1 LFIYSFTSIFSILF
15 TINQIKNLARLLYI
29 YIIMKKIYTQILFLL
44 FIVLGYSQSFD
55 YSQGNLNAQF
65 QAILKEIS
73 MLKSKIP
80 LEIDGST
87 YFYKKPQNS
96 NIIIL
101 DGKIPIRIKTNYN
114 ILNETFEVESQD
126 GLLNLSPNK
135 IHSINFKDHSFV
147 VFDSKF
153 YELITKNDK
162 FSILKSYSLEA
173 NEQDYQP
180 GIQQKPNLIYKKV
193 SRIFIESNNKISEIK
208 ASKKAIIAMFGN
220 SNEKKIKS
228 FIKKNKISIR
238 DSKMLK
244 LLFDSFK
251 DILPTN

>member
-1 LFIYSFTSIFSILF
+1 MKKKYT
-15 TINQIKNLARLLYI
+15 
-29 YIIMKKIYTQILFLL
+29 YIIFLL

-65 QAILKEIS
+65 QATLKEIS

-135 IHSINFKDHSFV
+135 IHSINFKNHSFV
-147 VFDSKF
+147 VFDFKF
-153 YELITKNDK
+153 Y
-162 FSILKSYSLEA
+162 
-173 NEQDYQP
+173 
-180 GIQQKPNLIYKKV
+180 
-193 SRIFIESNNKISEIK
+193 
-208 ASKKAIIAMFGN
+208 
-220 SNEKKIKS
+220 
-228 FIKKNKISIR
+228 
-238 DSKMLK
+238 
-244 LLFDSFK
+244 
-251 DILPTN
+251 